1 MKHEHIQEIDSYVPI
16 PENYK
21 DAILLMQ
28 SDFYRCYARKLSLFE
43 MYFKTF
49 FEPSLKFLFWFR
61 LSQVDGWLKIIA
73 KFRRRHYAF
82 KYGIMIPSSTKI
94 GYGFFIGHPLVS
106 LLIILQ
112 LLAIMSM

>member
-49 FEPSLKFLFWFR
+49 LSR
-61 LSQVDGWLKIIA
+61 LLNFYFGFVFHKLTDG
-73 KFRRRHYAF
+73 
-82 KYGIMIPSSTKI
+82 
-94 GYGFFIGHPLVS
+94 
-106 LLIILQ
+106 
-112 LLAIMSM
+112 

>member
-43 MYFKTF
+43 MYFTLI
-49 FEPSLKFLFWFR
+49 PQHYNLTLF
-61 LSQVDGWLKIIA
+61 I
-73 KFRRRHYAF
+73 
-82 KYGIMIPSSTKI
+82 SS
-94 GYGFFIGHPLVS
+94 
-106 LLIILQ
+106 
-112 LLAIMSM
+112 